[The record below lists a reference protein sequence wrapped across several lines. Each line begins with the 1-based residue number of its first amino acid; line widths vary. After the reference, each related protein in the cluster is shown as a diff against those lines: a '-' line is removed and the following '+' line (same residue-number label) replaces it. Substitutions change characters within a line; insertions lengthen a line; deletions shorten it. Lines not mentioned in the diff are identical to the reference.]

1 MISYK
6 GYLLAKTLI
15 TSQLKQYFSKNM
27 LISVS
32 LDLQND
38 VFKCFVLTATQKYYV
53 LHHNDIKKPVSVHIL
68 VAESRKLIESNVLP
82 MFCRL

>member
-1 MISYK
+1 M
-6 GYLLAKTLI
+6 
-15 TSQLKQYFSKNM
+15 
-27 LISVS
+27 
-32 LDLQND
+32 DLQND